1 MTSEQ
6 APLLII
12 AAYLGLLLILGTAAN
27 RLFRGTSRDYMLA
40 SHSIGPVLLL
50 MSLFGTTMTSFALIG
65 STGASWRE
73 GIAIYGKMASW
84 SGLIHSLCFFLVG
97 VRLWR
102 LGHRYHFSTQV
113 QFFRARLESDGIGL
127 LLFPVLV
134 LLVIPYLLMG
144 LIGAGAAIQEVSVGA
159 FPEMFP
165 GSGGG
170 IPFWLGSLVVAMVVL
185 AYVFFGGMR
194 GTAWANAFQTTI
206 FMVLGMVSFVV
217 IVNRLGGTSSL
228 LENMQIASQ
237 SVLTEHPEKLSRVDV
252 SRLSFF
258 LYMLI
263 PLSVAMFPHVFQHWL
278 TARSA
283 DTFKLS
289 VVMHPIFILIVWAP
303 CVMVGVWANSS
314 LAGLPAD
321 IHQNQ
326 ILPYL
331 VRQMAGPILGGFLT
345 AGVLA
350 AIMSSLDSQFLCLG
364 TMFTNDMVLHYSRKD
379 RFSDLQVVVIARSFI
394 VAIVALS
401 YLLSLWEPPGVFTL
415 GVWCFSG
422 FTGLFPLVFAALY
435 WQRLTV
441 AGAAASIVTMVVTW
455 VLLFWQSGF
464 GSNPGYTFMGLM
476 PVAVIL
482 AAATVALLG
491 VSLATRPPSEE
502 TLLRFFPRRRRYAAG
517 VDAAA
522 E

>member
-1 MTSEQ
+1 MTSDQ

-12 AAYLGLLLILGTAAN
+12 AAYLGLLLLLGTAAN

-40 SHSIGPVLLL
+40 SHTIGPVLLL

-102 LGHRYHFSTQV
+102 IGHRYHFTTQV
-113 QFFRARLESDGIGL
+113 QFFRRRLESDRIGL
-127 LLFPVLV
+127 VLFPVLV

-144 LIGAGAAIQEVSVGA
+144 LLGAGAAIKEVSVGA
-159 FPEMFP
+159 FPGLFP
-165 GSGGG
+165 GSDGG
-170 IPFWLGSLVVAMVVL
+170 IPYWLGSLVVALVVL

-194 GTAWANAFQTTI
+194 GTAWANAFQTTV
-206 FMVLGMVSFVV
+206 FMVLGVITFMV
-217 IVNRLGGTSSL
+217 IVNRMGGADSL
-228 LENMQIASQ
+228 LENMRIASQ
-237 SVLTEHPEKLSRVDV
+237 SVLEEHPEKLSREQV
-252 SRLSFF
+252 SRLTFF
-258 LYMLI
+258 LYILI

-283 DTFKLS
+283 ETFKLA

-314 LAGLPAD
+314 LANLPDD

-326 ILPYL
+326 VLPFL

-364 TMFTNDMVLHYSRKD
+364 TMFTNDVVLHYSPPHRY
-379 RFSDLQVVVIARSFI
+379 SDLQIVVIARSFI
-394 VAIVALS
+394 VAIVAVT
-401 YLLSLWEPPGVFTL
+401 YLLSLLEPRGVFTL

-422 FTGLFPLVFAALY
+422 FTGLFPLVLAALY
-435 WQRLTV
+435 WRRLTA
-441 AGAAASIVTMVVTW
+441 AGAMASILAMVATW
-455 VLLFWQSGF
+455 VVLFWQSGF
-464 GSNPGYTFMGLM
+464 GADPNYTFAGFM
-476 PVAVIL
+476 PVAVIF
-482 AAATVALLG
+482 AASSVALIA
-491 VSLATRPPSEE
+491 VSLVSKPPSSQ
-502 TLLRFFPRRRRYAAG
+502 TLDRFFARRPA
-517 VDAAA
+517 
-522 E
+522 